1 MNNLLLTLFILCS
14 SVAASSGSK
23 STNLEKIVDNSNPN
37 VAGVRTN

>member
-1 MNNLLLTLFILCS
+1 MNKLLLTLFMLCS
-14 SVAASSGSK
+14 SVAASGGAR